1 MGSFS
6 ATGALFIVLAI
17 LLSPFSVA
25 SGQALEEH
33 FEGSFPP
40 DGWTVHD
47 IAGDGVLW
55 MRNDLWDDANWTS
68 GSGLCAEVSS
78 NHSPGLDFNTQLIS
92 PSFIVPENGILFFR
106 ANYAN
111 FMENDRFE
119 VSVAFGV
126 NHITILSWSSD
137 QGSFQA
143 TPGVETVISLP
154 PFVVGEEVTLQFSYR
169 DDTSH
174 GGAYYIQIDDVIV
187 GDESAVNDV
196 TWGKIKNLY
205 R

>member
-1 MGSFS
+1 MGSLP
-6 ATGALFIVLAI
+6 ATTVFFIVLAV
-17 LLSPFSVA
+17 LLAPFSIV
-25 SGQALEEH
+25 SGQALEER

-47 IAGDGVLW
+47 SAGDGVLW
-55 MRNDLWDDANWTS
+55 MRNDSWGDANWTS

-78 NHSPGLDFNTQLIS
+78 DHSPELDFDTQLIS
-92 PSFIVPENGILFFR
+92 PSFIVPENGLLFFR

-111 FMENDRFE
+111 FMANDRFE
-119 VSVAFGV
+119 VSLIFGV
-126 NHITILSWSSD
+126 NHITILSWTSD
-137 QGSFQA
+137 QGDFES
-143 TPGVETVISLP
+143 TPGVETVIPLP
-154 PFVVGEEVTLQFSYR
+154 PFVMGEEITLQFSYR

-174 GGAYYIQIDDVIV
+174 GDAYYIQIDDVIV
-187 GDESAVNDV
+187 GDESPVKDV